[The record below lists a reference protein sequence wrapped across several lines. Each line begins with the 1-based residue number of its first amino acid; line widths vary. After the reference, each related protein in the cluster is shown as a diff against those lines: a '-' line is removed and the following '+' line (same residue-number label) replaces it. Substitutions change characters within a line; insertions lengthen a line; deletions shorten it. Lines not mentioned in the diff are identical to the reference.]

1 MIERRFQMV
10 PQRVSLLTLG
20 AFQLPELRRF
30 YQLLGWEEKESSTDQ
45 YAIFMTAGVLL
56 TLFPLEELAKD
67 AGIELQNPKEGFRG
81 VTFAIN
87 VNTPEE
93 VDVVMEKVK
102 EAGGKVLREPSDAF
116 WGGRTS
122 YFADP
127 ENNIWEVAWN
137 PSAIFDERG
146 AMIEF

>member
-1 MIERRFQMV
+1 MV
-10 PQRVSLLTLG
+10 PQRISLLTLG
-20 AFQLPELRRF
+20 ALKLPELRKF
-30 YQLLGWEEKESSTDQ
+30 YQLLGWEETESSSDV
-45 YAIFMTAGVLL
+45 YAIFKTAGVLL

-67 AGIELQNPKEGFRG
+67 AGVELQSPLEGFRG

-93 VDVVMEKVK
+93 VDSVMEKVK
-102 EAGGKVLREPSDAF
+102 EAGGKILREPSDAF

-127 ENNIWEVAWN
+127 ENNLWEVAWN
-137 PSAIFDERG
+137 PSSIFDERG

>member
-1 MIERRFQMV
+1 MGICMV

-20 AFQLPELRRF
+20 ALRLPELRKF
-30 YQLLGWEEKESSTDQ
+30 YQLLGWEETEASSDE
-45 YAIFMTAGVLL
+45 YAVFKTAGVFL

-67 AGIELQNPKEGFRG
+67 AGVELQSPIEGFRG

-87 VNTPEE
+87 VNAAEE
-93 VDVVMEKVK
+93 VDSVMEKVRM
-102 EAGGKVLREPSDAF
+102 AGGKILREPSDAF

-127 ENNIWEVAWN
+127 ENNLWEVAWN
-137 PSAIFDERG
+137 PSSVFDERG
-146 AMIEF
+146 AMIDF